1 LKNFNFILKGWRKH
15 MEDAHITIPNLRE
28 DPSVTEKVSS
38 VFQSVNDNYC
48 KDENPMPTISLFGVF
63 DGHGGD
69 AF

>member
-1 LKNFNFILKGWRKH
+1 
-15 MEDAHITIPNLRE
+15 MEDAHITIPNLQE

-63 DGHGGD
+63 DGHGCD